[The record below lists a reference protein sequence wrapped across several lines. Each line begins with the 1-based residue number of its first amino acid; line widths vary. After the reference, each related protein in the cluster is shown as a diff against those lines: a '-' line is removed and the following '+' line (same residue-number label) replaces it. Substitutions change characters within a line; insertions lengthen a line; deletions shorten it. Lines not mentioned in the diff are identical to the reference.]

1 MSKAARK
8 TVLIAGWTLTQDPS
22 IDPPHKVCW
31 SDGSPA
37 THNDYLTHL
46 VDTHRWIDGTD
57 GMELHMFLDI
67 IADVRYEDV
76 ARNWVVSGVGVTST
90 ALDLTDPNAPDDQ
103 IKAALFIL
111 PVVYQARIHRC

>member
-1 MSKAARK
+1 MLKAARN

-31 SDGSPA
+31 SDGTPA

-67 IADVRYEDV
+67 IADVRYEDF
-76 ARNWVVSGVGVTST
+76 ARTWVVSGVGVTS
-90 ALDLTDPNAPDDQ
+90 ASLDLTDPNAPDDQ
-103 IKAALFIL
+103 IKAALYSF
-111 PVVYQARIHRC
+111 PVVYSARIHR